1 MTNAECVLN
10 AMTADWQT
18 RDELKAKALAGLSG
32 GKQAFNVSLLSVYR
46 KGLIDAGNRSRETG
60 EVVIVL
66 PSKGRPPVK
75 SERVYRLRSA

>member
-10 AMTADWQT
+10 AMTSDWQT
-18 RDELKAKALAGLSG
+18 REEVRAKALAGLSL
-32 GKQAFNVSLLSVYR
+32 GKQAFNIALLRVYWE
-46 KGLIDAGNRSRETG
+46 GLIDAGNRSRETG
-60 EVVIVL
+60 EVVIVS